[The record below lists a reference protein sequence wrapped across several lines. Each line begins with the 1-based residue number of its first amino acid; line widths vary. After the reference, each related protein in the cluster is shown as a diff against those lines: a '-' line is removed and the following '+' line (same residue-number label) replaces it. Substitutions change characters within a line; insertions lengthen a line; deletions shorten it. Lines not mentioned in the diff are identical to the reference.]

1 MNNNNNLDNTNL
13 DNKDIDSNNITNNN
27 SNNTRIYNI
36 QNLKPIT
43 TLSSEE
49 AKKRGSSGGKKSVE
63 VRRQRKTAQE
73 LLKRILAT
81 ELSDEQ
87 IEEILGNAGSLL
99 NGDKSSYNVMLVRM
113 LQQAMAGS
121 EKAALLIRDTVGDKP
136 ADTSITLTDAFTE
149 KDRQEIEK
157 MKKIMLS

>member
-1 MNNNNNLDNTNL
+1 MNNNNL
-13 DNKDIDSNNITNNN
+13 DNKDIDSNNLDN
-27 SNNTRIYNI
+27 SNSN
-36 QNLKPIT
+36 IT
-43 TLSSEE
+43 TKGNINNLISFNQLSVDEQRRRQSN
-49 AKKRGSSGGKKSVE
+49 GGKKSGE

-87 IEEILGNAGSLL
+87 IEEILGNAGTLL

>member
-1 MNNNNNLDNTNL
+1 MNNNNLDNTNL
-13 DNKDIDSNNITNNN
+13 DNKDVDSSNNIN
-27 SNNTRIYNI
+27 NNTRYNVN
-36 QNLKPIT
+36 NLLPFNPKYNNTLT
-43 TLSSEE
+43 TEE
-49 AKKRGSSGGKKSVE
+49 AQKRGSAGGKKSVE

-87 IEEILGNAGSLL
+87 IEEILGNAGTLL

-149 KDRQEIEK
+149 KDKQEIEK